1 MNDNSAGKVKAVKVE
16 AVKVEAQTE
25 STQTDVMKTI
35 KAVKMNAM
43 SLILLC
49 AVLFSA
55 AAIYKQDQQIR
66 AQNLKLS
73 QFMGDSEK
81 KFRELA
87 ATAWYTDERVNGIGD
102 KITEMQQN
110 TDERLNG
117 IGDKITEMQQKEQKE
132 KKNFLTKVAAIF
144 Y

>member
-1 MNDNSAGKVKAVKVE
+1 MTTESKVK
-16 AVKVEAQTE
+16 AQTE
-25 STQTDVMKTI
+25 STTDVMKTI
-35 KAVKMNAM
+35 KANAM

-66 AQNLKLS
+66 EQNLKLS